1 VTDKLCQLAQGLR
14 DDVASGR
21 QGYAFIFNAANAQ
34 IEKLAKSV
42 KEKMQMQ

>member
-1 VTDKLCQLAQGLR
+1 MTWPAGGKDTP
-14 DDVASGR
+14 S
-21 QGYAFIFNAANAQ
+21 FFNAANAQ